1 MSQINQLEVS
11 RIIGEPLDPRKPYP
25 HIVDATCDTDS
36 AEPEDY
42 IYYFDVL
49 VEVEKVYVITSSG
62 EVTQERVDPDTP
74 AALTFADLATP
85 EYYIKLNDY
94 ASRKENVL
102 ARKKKTIERALNSY
116 ENYQII
122 TLLAAAT
129 SSTGNENTPISGAGR
144 FRFID
149 LVAMVEQVQDYGDD
163 LALINGASCDKDIIR
178 WNWDDNKNQSLSEA
192 LTMMNIKS
200 KIRLSLA
207 GSAQTL
213 RIAADTSGASVS
225 TTDVLG
231 STLSYLVARDTVM
244 GKPLLFVRK
253 KMDSLK
259 ELGGLIYE
267 DGTQP
272 ERLVFTSPNPIV
284 VTGSARYLAIA
295 VIGFEQYAAATKN
308 IYAISKFTRS

>member
-1 MSQINQLEVS
+1 MEIKQLEIA

-25 HIVDATCDTDS
+25 HIVDAVCETDS
-36 AEPEDY
+36 ADPDDY

-49 VEVEKVYVITSSG
+49 VETDKVYVITSSG

-74 AALTFADLATP
+74 ASMTFSDLATP

-102 ARKKKTIERALNSY
+102 ARKKKTIERTLNSY
-116 ENYQII
+116 ENYKII
-122 TLLAAAT
+122 TLLAAAA
-129 SSTGNENTPISGAGR
+129 SSASHENTPLSGAGR

-149 LVAMVEQVQDYGDD
+149 LVAMVEQVQDYGDN
-163 LALINGASCDKDIIR
+163 LALITGASCDKDIIR
-178 WNWDDNKNQSLSEA
+178 WNWDDDKNQSLSEA
-192 LTMMNIKS
+192 LTMMNIKT

-213 RIAADTSGASVS
+213 QLAANTSGASLSS
-225 TTDVLG
+225 TDILG
-231 STLSYLVARDTVM
+231 STISYLVARDTEV
-244 GKPLLFVRK
+244 GKPLVFVRK

-272 ERLVFTSPNPIV
+272 ERLVFVSPNPIT
-284 VTGSARYLAIA
+284 VTGSARYLAIGITGYEQFASA
-295 VIGFEQYAAATKN
+295 VSN
-308 IYAISKFTRS
+308 SLAISKFTRS